1 MIRLGVG
8 VAVTAALSLIFTSLV
23 RHCAHQLGIVAVPRR
38 DRWHSRPTALM
49 GGIAIYL
56 AFVIGCFIFAPD
68 LSRAYPILIAATVLF
83 GVGIVDDI
91 RQLKPYVKLVMQ
103 VVAASIVV
111 FGGLRLPGMIWTSW
125 GADFL
130 TIFWLVAIT
139 NAINLLDNMDG
150 LAGGISLIAC
160 AFLAI
165 TFLVNGHTTEAALP
179 LILAGAIAGFL
190 RFNFNPASIFMGDC
204 GSMFLGFALSG
215 IALLSDFG
223 RARNLVSVLAT
234 PVLILTI
241 PIFDTLVVAVTR
253 KLSGRPVS
261 QGGRD
266 HTSHRLVALGM
277 SERRAT
283 LLLYL
288 FAALSGALALA
299 VRQMAIWGAL
309 ALIVGF
315 ALSVLFIGLYV
326 GKVGVYEKPSGS
338 AGIPACEVP
347 GNSQLTEAGRQGCLR
362 SQGFEAVSGTLVDPF
377 GNFSHRRRI
386 VEILLDTVL
395 VALAYYSAYLLRFD
409 GDMPG
414 EQIAIFIRT
423 LPPLV
428 AIQILSFLIGGVY
441 KGIWRYAGVG
451 ELARLAVAVF
461 IGSTICGLA
470 VLFFYK
476 FHGPSRAVF
485 ILNGVLLF
493 VFVGASR
500 VSFRL
505 IAALIA
511 GQIQPAPDARPVL
524 IYGAGDRGEILI
536 RELLNNPAYS
546 YQPVGFI
553 DDDARKT
560 GRLLRGYRIFSSDD
574 LPGLISSHGVSE
586 VLVSSLKVPE
596 SRLDGLRNMGV
607 GLKRLKIDLEGME
620 FKSRI

>member
-1 MIRLGVG
+1 MLRLGVG

-23 RHCAHQLGIVAVPRR
+23 RHWAQRLGIVAVPRR

-56 AFVIGCFIFAPD
+56 AFVIGCFIFAPS
-68 LSRAYPILIAATVLF
+68 LSRAYPILIASTLLF
-83 GVGIVDDI
+83 GAGIVDDI

-103 VVAASIVV
+103 VVAASIMV

-165 TFLVNGHTTEAALP
+165 TFLVNGQTVEAALP

-190 RFNFNPASIFMGDC
+190 RFNFDPASIFMGDC

-241 PIFDTLVVAVTR
+241 PIFDTMVVTLTR

-326 GKVGVYEKPSGS
+326 GKVGFYE
-338 AGIPACEVP
+338 
-347 GNSQLTEAGRQGCLR
+347 QGRVSNQGPM
-362 SQGFEAVSGTLVDPF
+362 SGTLVDPF

-386 VEILLDTVL
+386 FEILLDTLL

-451 ELARLAVAVF
+451 ELARLAVGVF
-461 IGSTICGLA
+461 VGSTVSGLA
-470 VLFFYK
+470 VFFFYK

-505 IAALIA
+505 MAALIA
-511 GQIQPAPDARPVL
+511 GQIRPAPDARPVL
-524 IYGAGDRGEILI
+524 IYGAGDGGEILI
-536 RELLNNPAYS
+536 RELLNNPAYC

-560 GRLLRGYRIFSSDD
+560 GRLLRGYQIFSSDD
-574 LPGLISSHGVSE
+574 LPGLISSHGVCE

-620 FKSRI
+620 FKSRR

>member
-23 RHCAHQLGIVAVPRR
+23 RHCAHRLGIVAVPRR
-38 DRWHSRPTALM
+38 DRWHSSPTALM

-165 TFLVNGHTTEAALP
+165 TFLVNGQTSEAALP
-179 LILAGAIAGFL
+179 LILAGAISGFL

-204 GSMFLGFALSG
+204 GSMFLGFTLSG

-223 RARNLVSVLAT
+223 RARSLVSVLAT

-326 GKVGVYEKPSGS
+326 GKVGFYEQGRPSNQGS
-338 AGIPACEVP
+338 
-347 GNSQLTEAGRQGCLR
+347 
-362 SQGFEAVSGTLVDPF
+362 VSGTLVDPF

-451 ELARLAVAVF
+451 ELARLAIAVF

-500 VSFRL
+500 LSFRL

-536 RELLNNPAYS
+536 RELLNNPAYC

-596 SRLDGLRNMGV
+596 SRLNGLRNMGV

>member
-1 MIRLGVG
+1 MVRLGVG
-8 VAVTAALSLIFTSLV
+8 VVVTAWLSLMFTYLV
-23 RHCAHQLGIVAVPRR
+23 RHGAYLLGIVAAPRR

-49 GGIAIYL
+49 GGVAIYL

-68 LSRAYPILIAATVLF
+68 LSRAYPILIAATLLF
-83 GVGIVDDI
+83 SVGAVDDI
-91 RQLKPYVKLVMQ
+91 REVKPYVKLVMQ

-111 FGGLRLPGMIWTSW
+111 FEGLRLPGTIWTSW
-125 GADFL
+125 GADIL

-160 AFLAI
+160 VFLAI
-165 TFLVNGHTTEAALP
+165 TFLVNGQTAEAALP

-215 IALLSDFG
+215 VALLSDFG

-283 LLLYL
+283 LLLFL

-315 ALSVLFIGLYV
+315 ALSVLFIGLYL
-326 GKVGVYEKPSGS
+326 GKVGVYEQGRDS
-338 AGIPACEVP
+338 
-347 GNSQLTEAGRQGCLR
+347 NREAG
-362 SQGFEAVSGTLVDPF
+362 GTLIDPF
-377 GNFSHRRRI
+377 ENFSHRRRI
-386 VEILLDTVL
+386 FEILLDAVL

-409 GDMPG
+409 GDLPS
-414 EQIAIFIRT
+414 EQIAIFIRS

-441 KGIWRYAGVG
+441 KGIWRYSGVN

-461 IGSTICGLA
+461 AGASVSGLA
-470 VLFFYK
+470 VLFFYE
-476 FHGPSRAVF
+476 FHGPSRVVF
-485 ILNGVLLF
+485 ILDGVLLLL
-493 VFVGASR
+493 FVGASR

-505 IAALIA
+505 IGALIA
-511 GQIQPAPDARPVL
+511 GQRQPAPDARPVL

-536 RELLNNPAYS
+536 RELLNNPTYR

-553 DDDARKT
+553 DDDARKA
-560 GRLLRGYRIFSSDD
+560 GRLLRGYRIFSSDE
-574 LPGLISSHGVSE
+574 LPELISSRRVSE
-586 VLVSSLKVPE
+586 VLVSSPKVPE

-620 FKSRI
+620 FKV

>member
-1 MIRLGVG
+1 
-8 VAVTAALSLIFTSLV
+8 
-23 RHCAHQLGIVAVPRR
+23 
-38 DRWHSRPTALM
+38 M

-56 AFVIGCFIFAPD
+56 AFVIGCFLFAPD
-68 LSRAYPILIAATVLF
+68 LSRAYPILIAATLLF

-165 TFLVNGHTTEAALP
+165 TFLVNGQTTEAALP
-179 LILAGAIAGFL
+179 LILAGAITGFL

-241 PIFDTLVVAVTR
+241 PIFDTMVVTVTR

-326 GKVGVYEKPSGS
+326 GKVGFYEH
-338 AGIPACEVP
+338 
-347 GNSQLTEAGRQGCLR
+347 GRVSNQGV
-362 SQGFEAVSGTLVDPF
+362 VSGTFVDPF

-386 VEILLDTVL
+386 FEILLDTVL

-441 KGIWRYAGVG
+441 EGIWRYAGVG

-461 IGSTICGLA
+461 VGSTICGLA

-536 RELLNNPAYS
+536 RELMNNPAYC

-596 SRLDGLRNMGV
+596 SRLYGLRNMGV

-620 FKSRI
+620 FKSRR

>member
-1 MIRLGVG
+1 MMWLGVG
-8 VAVTAALSLIFTSLV
+8 VAVTAALSLIITSLV
-23 RHCAHQLGIVAVPRR
+23 RYGAHRLGIVAAPRK

-68 LSRAYPILIAATVLF
+68 LSRAYPILIAATLLF
-83 GVGIVDDI
+83 ITGIVDDL
-91 RQLKPYVKLVMQ
+91 RPLKPYVKLVMQ

-111 FGGLRLPGMIWTSW
+111 FGGLRLPGIIWTSW
-125 GADFL
+125 EHFF

-150 LAGGISLIAC
+150 LAGGISLIGC
-160 AFLAI
+160 VFLAV
-165 TFLVNGHTTEAALP
+165 TFLANGQTAEAALP
-179 LILAGAIAGFL
+179 LILAGAVAGFL
-190 RFNFNPASIFMGDC
+190 WFNFNPASIFMGDC

-215 IALLSDFG
+215 IALLGDFG

-253 KLSGRPVS
+253 KLSGRSVS

-299 VRQMAIWGAL
+299 VRQMGVWVTL

-315 ALSVLFIGLYV
+315 ALSVLFIGLYL
-326 GKVGVYEKPSGS
+326 GKVGVYEESRNS
-338 AGIPACEVP
+338 IPETA
-347 GNSQLTEAGRQGCLR
+347 R
-362 SQGFEAVSGTLVDPF
+362 GTLVDPF
-377 GNFSHRRRI
+377 GGLSHGRRI
-386 VEILLDTVL
+386 FEILFDTVL

-441 KGIWRYAGVG
+441 KGIWRYAGIN
-451 ELARLAVAVF
+451 ELARLAGSVF
-461 IGSTICGLA
+461 AGSAISALV
-470 VLFFYK
+470 VLFSYK

-493 VFVGASR
+493 VFMGMSR
-500 VSFRL
+500 LSFRL
-505 IAALIA
+505 IGAVID
-511 GQIQPAPDARPVL
+511 GQRQPVPDAKPVL

-536 RELLNNPAYS
+536 KELLNNPGYC

-560 GRLLRGYRIFSSDD
+560 GKLLRGYRIFSSND
-574 LPGLISSHGVSE
+574 LPELISSHGVSE
-586 VLVSSLKVPE
+586 VLISSLKVPE
-596 SRLDGLRNMGV
+596 SRLDDLRNMGV

-620 FKSRI
+620 LKL

>member
-1 MIRLGVG
+1 MVRLGVG

-23 RHCAHQLGIVAVPRR
+23 RHWAHQLGIVAVPRR

-56 AFVIGCFIFAPD
+56 AFVIGCFLFAPD
-68 LSRAYPILIAATVLF
+68 LSRAYPILIAATLLF

-165 TFLVNGHTTEAALP
+165 TFLVNGQTTEAALP
-179 LILAGAIAGFL
+179 LILAGAITGFL

-241 PIFDTLVVAVTR
+241 PIFDTMVVTVTR

-326 GKVGVYEKPSGS
+326 GKVGFYEH
-338 AGIPACEVP
+338 
-347 GNSQLTEAGRQGCLR
+347 GRVSNQGV
-362 SQGFEAVSGTLVDPF
+362 VSGTFVDPF

-386 VEILLDTVL
+386 FEILLDTVL

-441 KGIWRYAGVG
+441 EGIWRYAGVG

-461 IGSTICGLA
+461 VGSTICGLA

-536 RELLNNPAYS
+536 RELMNNPAYC

-596 SRLDGLRNMGV
+596 SRLYGLRNMGV

-620 FKSRI
+620 FKSRR

>member
-1 MIRLGVG
+1 
-8 VAVTAALSLIFTSLV
+8 
-23 RHCAHQLGIVAVPRR
+23 
-38 DRWHSRPTALM
+38 M

-68 LSRAYPILIAATVLF
+68 LSRAYPILIAATLLF
-83 GVGIVDDI
+83 GVGIVDDT
-91 RQLKPYVKLVMQ
+91 RQLKPYIKLVMQ

-111 FGGLRLPGMIWTSW
+111 FSGLRLPGMILTNW

-165 TFLVNGHTTEAALP
+165 TFLANGQAAEAALP
-179 LILAGAIAGFL
+179 LILAGAVVGFL
-190 RFNFNPASIFMGDC
+190 WFNFNPASIFMGDC

-223 RARNLVSVLAT
+223 QARNLVSVLAT

-253 KLSGRPVS
+253 KMSGCPVS
-261 QGGRD
+261 RGGRD

-288 FAALSGALALA
+288 FAALSGGMALA
-299 VRQMAIWGAL
+299 VRQAPIWGAM

-315 ALSVLFIGLYV
+315 ALGVLFIGLYL
-326 GKVGVYEKPSGS
+326 GKVGVYGERNLQ
-338 AGIPACEVP
+338 AAI
-347 GNSQLTEAGRQGCLR
+347 
-362 SQGFEAVSGTLVDPF
+362 GTLIDPF
-377 GNFSHRRRI
+377 ENLSHRRRI
-386 VEILLDTVL
+386 FEILLDTL
-395 VALAYYSAYLLRFD
+395 LLALAYYSAYLLRFD
-409 GDMPG
+409 GDMPD

-423 LPPLV
+423 LPPLM
-428 AIQILSFLIGGVY
+428 AIQILAFLIGGVY
-441 KGIWRYAGVG
+441 KGIWRYVGVN

-461 IGSTICGLA
+461 AGSAVSGLA
-470 VLFFYK
+470 VWFFYK

-485 ILNGVLLF
+485 ILDGVLLF
-493 VFVGASR
+493 IFVGASR
-500 VSFRL
+500 ISFRL

-511 GQIQPAPDARPVL
+511 GQRQPAPDARPVL
-524 IYGAGDRGEILI
+524 IYGAGDGGELLV
-536 RELLNNPAYS
+536 RELLNNPIYR
-546 YQPVGFI
+546 YWPVGFI
-553 DDDARKT
+553 DDDIHKAGK
-560 GRLLRGYRIFSSDD
+560 LLRGYQIFSCDN
-574 LPGLISSHGVSE
+574 LPELINSRGVSE
-586 VLVSSLKVPE
+586 VLISSLKVPE
-596 SRLDGLRNMGV
+596 SKLDTLRKMGV
-607 GLKRLKIDLEGME
+607 GLKRL
-620 FKSRI
+620 RIQLD

>member
-1 MIRLGVG
+1 MSVPLGETMLRLGVG

-23 RHCAHQLGIVAVPRR
+23 RHWAQRLGIVAVPRR

-56 AFVIGCFIFAPD
+56 AFVIGCFIFAPG
-68 LSRAYPILIAATVLF
+68 LSRAYPILIAATLLF
-83 GVGIVDDI
+83 GAGIVDDI
-91 RQLKPYVKLVMQ
+91 KQLKPYVKLVMQ

-111 FGGLRLPGMIWTSW
+111 FGGLRLPGKIWTSW

-165 TFLVNGHTTEAALP
+165 TFLVNGQTTEAALP
-179 LILAGAIAGFL
+179 LILAGAITGFL

-241 PIFDTLVVAVTR
+241 PIFDTMVVAVTR
-253 KLSGRPVS
+253 KMSGCPVS
-261 QGGRD
+261 RGGRD

-288 FAALSGALALA
+288 FAALSGMLALA
-299 VRQMAIWGAL
+299 VRQMAVWGAL

-315 ALSVLFIGLYV
+315 ALSVLFIGLYL
-326 GKVGVYEKPSGS
+326 GKVGVYDESR
-338 AGIPACEVP
+338 
-347 GNSQLTEAGRQGCLR
+347 NSNLQA
-362 SQGFEAVSGTLVDPF
+362 ASGTLVDPF
-377 GNFSHRRRI
+377 GNLSHRRRI
-386 VEILLDTVL
+386 FEILLDTLL

-423 LPPLV
+423 LPLLV
-428 AIQILSFLIGGVY
+428 AVQIFFFLVGGVY
-441 KGIWRYAGVG
+441 KGIWRYAGID

-461 IGSTICGLA
+461 AGSAVSGLA
-470 VLFFYK
+470 VWFFYK

-485 ILNGVLLF
+485 ICCSFSSGKA
-493 VFVGASR
+493 ASR
-500 VSFRL
+500 S
-505 IAALIA
+505 A
-511 GQIQPAPDARPVL
+511 
-524 IYGAGDRGEILI
+524 DRGVD
-536 RELLNNPAYS
+536 RHA
-546 YQPVGFI
+546 
-553 DDDARKT
+553 K
-560 GRLLRGYRIFSSDD
+560 
-574 LPGLISSHGVSE
+574 
-586 VLVSSLKVPE
+586 
-596 SRLDGLRNMGV
+596 
-607 GLKRLKIDLEGME
+607 
-620 FKSRI
+620 

>member
-1 MIRLGVG
+1 
-8 VAVTAALSLIFTSLV
+8 
-23 RHCAHQLGIVAVPRR
+23 
-38 DRWHSRPTALM
+38 M

-68 LSRAYPILIAATVLF
+68 LSRAYPILIAATLLF
-83 GVGIVDDI
+83 GVGIVDDL
-91 RQLKPYVKLVMQ
+91 RPLKPYVKLVMQ

-111 FGGLRLPGMIWTSW
+111 FGGLRLPGLVWTSW
-125 GADFL
+125 EHFL
-130 TIFWLVAIT
+130 TIFWLVGIT

-165 TFLVNGHTTEAALP
+165 TFLVNGQTAEAALP

-190 RFNFNPASIFMGDC
+190 WFNFNPASIFMGDC

-223 RARNLVSVLAT
+223 RARNLISVLAP

-241 PIFDTLVVAVTR
+241 PIFDTLVVTVTR

-283 LLLYL
+283 LLLYF
-288 FAALSGALALA
+288 FAAVSGALALA
-299 VRQMAIWGAL
+299 VRQMGVWVTL

-315 ALSVLFIGLYV
+315 ALSVLFIGLYL
-326 GKVGVYEKPSGS
+326 GKVGVYEERHIS
-338 AGIPACEVP
+338 
-347 GNSQLTEAGRQGCLR
+347 NREA
-362 SQGFEAVSGTLVDPF
+362 ASGTLVDPF
-377 GNFSHRRRI
+377 GNLSHRRR
-386 VEILLDTVL
+386 VFEILLDTVL

-441 KGIWRYAGVG
+441 KGIWRYAGVN
-451 ELARLAVAVF
+451 ELVRLAGSVF
-461 IGSTICGLA
+461 AGAAISGLA
-470 VLFFYK
+470 VLLFYK

-493 VFVGASR
+493 VLVGASR
-500 VSFRL
+500 ISFRL
-505 IAALIA
+505 IGALIA
-511 GQIQPAPDARPVL
+511 GQRQLIPYAKPVL

-536 RELLNNPAYS
+536 KELLNDPGYC

-553 DDDARKT
+553 DDDDQKAGK
-560 GRLLRGYRIFSSDD
+560 LLRGYRIFNSRD
-574 LPGLISSHGVSE
+574 LPQLISSHGVSE
-586 VLVSSLKVPE
+586 ILVSSRKVPE
-596 SRLDGLRNMGV
+596 NRLDDLRNMGV

-620 FKSRI
+620 FKL

>member
-1 MIRLGVG
+1 
-8 VAVTAALSLIFTSLV
+8 
-23 RHCAHQLGIVAVPRR
+23 
-38 DRWHSRPTALM
+38 M

-68 LSRAYPILIAATVLF
+68 LSRAYPILIAATLLF
-83 GVGIVDDI
+83 GVGVVDDI

-111 FGGLRLPGMIWTSW
+111 FGGLRLPGMIRTSW
-125 GADFL
+125 GADVL

-150 LAGGISLIAC
+150 LAGGVSLIAC
-160 AFLAI
+160 VFLAI
-165 TFLVNGHTTEAALP
+165 TFLVNGQTAEAALP
-179 LILAGAIAGFL
+179 LILAGAVAGFL

-288 FAALSGALALA
+288 FAALSGTLALA
-299 VRQMAIWGAL
+299 VRQMRIWGAL

-315 ALSVLFIGLYV
+315 ALSVLFIGLYL
-326 GKVGVYEKPSGS
+326 GKVGVYEEGRNP
-338 AGIPACEVP
+338 
-347 GNSQLTEAGRQGCLR
+347 NREAG
-362 SQGFEAVSGTLVDPF
+362 SGTLVDPF
-377 GNFSHRRRI
+377 GNLSHRRRI
-386 VEILLDTVL
+386 FEILLDTLL
-395 VALAYYSAYLLRFD
+395 VALACYSAYLLRFD
-409 GDMPG
+409 GDMPD

-423 LPPLV
+423 LPLIV

-441 KGIWRYAGVG
+441 KGIWRYVGVN
-451 ELARLAVAVF
+451 ESARLAVAIFVGSAVSGSAVF
-461 IGSTICGLA
+461 Y
-470 VLFFYK
+470 FYK
-476 FHGPSRAVF
+476 FHGPSRTVF
-485 ILNGVLLF
+485 ILNGVLLL
-493 VFVGASR
+493 VFVGMSR
-500 VSFRL
+500 ISFRL
-505 IAALIA
+505 IAAVIA
-511 GQIQPAPDARPVL
+511 GQRQPTPDARPVL
-524 IYGAGDRGEILI
+524 IYGAGDRGDILI
-536 RELLNNPAYS
+536 RELLNNPAYC

-560 GRLLRGYRIFSSDD
+560 GKLLRGYRIFGIDD
-574 LPGLISSHGVSE
+574 LPGLISSHDISE

-607 GLKRLKIDLEGME
+607 GLKRL
-620 FKSRI
+620 RINLD

>member
-1 MIRLGVG
+1 MVRLGVG
-8 VAVTAALSLIFTSLV
+8 VAVTAALGLIFTFLV
-23 RHCAHQLGIVAVPRR
+23 RHCALRLGIVAAPRR

-49 GGIAIYL
+49 GGVAIYL
-56 AFVIGCFIFAPD
+56 AFVIGCFIFAHD
-68 LSRAYPILIAATVLF
+68 LSRAYPILIAATLLF

-103 VVAASIVV
+103 VVAASVVV
-111 FGGLRLPGMIWTSW
+111 FGGLRLPGTVWTSW

-160 AFLAI
+160 VFLAV
-165 TFLVNGHTTEAALP
+165 TFLVNGQTAEAALP
-179 LILAGAIAGFL
+179 LILAGAVAGFL

-215 IALLSDFG
+215 IALLSDYG

-277 SERRAT
+277 SERRAA

-288 FAALSGALALA
+288 FAALSGMMALA

-309 ALIVGF
+309 ALIAGF
-315 ALSVLFIGLYV
+315 ALSVLFIGLYL
-326 GKVGVYEKPSGS
+326 GKVGVYEQGRNTNLE
-338 AGIPACEVP
+338 AAC
-347 GNSQLTEAGRQGCLR
+347 
-362 SQGFEAVSGTLVDPF
+362 GTLVDPL

-386 VEILLDTVL
+386 VEILLDTLL
-395 VALAYYSAYLLRFD
+395 VTLAYYCAYLLRFD

-414 EQIAIFIRT
+414 EQIAIFLRT
-423 LPPLV
+423 LPPLM

-441 KGIWRYAGVG
+441 KDIWRYAGG
-451 ELARLAVAVF
+451 NELAILAFAVF
-461 IGSTICGLA
+461 VGSAVSGLA
-470 VLFFYK
+470 VLFFYE

-485 ILNGVLLF
+485 ILNGVLLL

-500 VSFRL
+500 VSFRM

-511 GQIQPAPDARPVL
+511 GLRQPSPDARPVL

-536 RELLNNPAYS
+536 RELLNNPAYC

-553 DDDARKT
+553 DDDARKA

-574 LPGLISSHGVSE
+574 LPALISLHRVSE
-586 VLVSSLKVPE
+586 ILVSSLKVPE

-607 GLKRLKIDLEGME
+607 GLKRLKIDLENME
-620 FKSRI
+620 FKL

>member
-1 MIRLGVG
+1 MVRLGVG
-8 VAVTAALSLIFTSLV
+8 VAVTAALGLIFTFLV
-23 RHCAHQLGIVAVPRR
+23 RHCALRLGIVAAPRR

-49 GGIAIYL
+49 GGVAIYL
-56 AFVIGCFIFAPD
+56 AFVIGCFIFAHN
-68 LSRAYPILIAATVLF
+68 LSRAYPILIASTLLF
-83 GVGIVDDI
+83 GVGLVDDI

-103 VVAASIVV
+103 VVAASVVV
-111 FGGLRLPGMIWTSW
+111 FGGLRLPGTVWTSW

-165 TFLVNGHTTEAALP
+165 SFLVNGQTADAALP
-179 LILAGAIAGFL
+179 LILAGAVAGFL

-204 GSMFLGFALSG
+204 GSMFLGLSLSG

-223 RARNLVSVLAT
+223 RARNLFSVLAT

-261 QGGRD
+261 QGGLD

-299 VRQMAIWGAL
+299 VRQMAIGGAM

-315 ALSVLFIGLYV
+315 ALSVLFIGLYL
-326 GKVGVYEKPSGS
+326 GKVGVYEQGRIS
-338 AGIPACEVP
+338 
-347 GNSQLTEAGRQGCLR
+347 NQEAG
-362 SQGFEAVSGTLVDPF
+362 GTLVNPF
-377 GNFSHRRRI
+377 ENFSHRRRI
-386 VEILLDTVL
+386 FEILLDTVL

-409 GDMPG
+409 GDLPG

-423 LPPLV
+423 LSPLV
-428 AIQILSFLIGGVY
+428 AIQILCFLVCGVY
-441 KGIWRYAGVG
+441 KGIWRYSGVN
-451 ELARLAVAVF
+451 ELAILAVAVF
-461 IGSTICGLA
+461 VGSAVSGLA
-470 VLFFYK
+470 VLFFYE

-485 ILNGVLLF
+485 ILNGVLLL

-511 GQIQPAPDARPVL
+511 GLRQPSPDARLVL

-536 RELLNNPAYS
+536 RELLNNPAYC
-546 YQPVGFI
+546 YQLVGFI
-553 DDDARKT
+553 DDDARKA

-574 LPGLISSHGVSE
+574 LPALISSHRVSE

-596 SRLDGLRNMGV
+596 SRLDGLRSMGV
-607 GLKRLKIDLEGME
+607 GLKRLKIDLESME
-620 FKSRI
+620 FKL